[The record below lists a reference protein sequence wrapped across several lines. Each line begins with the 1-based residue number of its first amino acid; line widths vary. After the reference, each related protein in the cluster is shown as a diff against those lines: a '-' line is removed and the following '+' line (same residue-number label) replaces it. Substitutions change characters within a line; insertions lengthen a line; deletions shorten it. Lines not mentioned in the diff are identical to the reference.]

1 MSRRSILVIVTAFA
15 AITSLAHADEWKKTF
30 STTGRPEVR
39 INTNDASIE
48 VRATDRKDTEIR
60 VIARG
65 DDIAA
70 KKVRVTDQQSGD
82 SVSIEVHRPSRMGV
96 HINWSDTSTRIEVE
110 VPREANLDL
119 HSGDGHISVD
129 DVKGDLRLDTG
140 DGRIEAN
147 RVDGKLHARTGDG
160 HMTIDG
166 RFDDLDLR
174 TSDGHI
180 EATVNQ
186 GSVMNNAWSVQ
197 TGDGR
202 VDLRLPETMNADID
216 LHTGDGRVVVD
227 LPLTVSGEMGHSD
240 IHGKLN
246 AGGAELRVRTGD
258 GSIRIGKV

>member
-1 MSRRSILVIVTAFA
+1 MSRRSILVVATVFA
-15 AITSLAHADEWKKTF
+15 AITSLAHADEWKKAF
-30 STTGRPEVR
+30 STTGRPEIR

-48 VRATDRKDTEIR
+48 VRATDRKDTGIR
-60 VIARG
+60 ITTTGFDIPGKLRITDNQVG
-65 DDIAA
+65 DTI
-70 KKVRVTDQQSGD
+70 TL
-82 SVSIEVHRPSRMGV
+82 EVHRPSHGI
-96 HINWSDTSTRIEVE
+96 HITWSDASTRIEVE
-110 VPREANLDL
+110 VPRAANLDL

-140 DGRIEAN
+140 DGHINAN

-174 TSDGHI
+174 TSDGRI
-180 EATVNQ
+180 DATVNQ
-186 GSVMNNAWSVQ
+186 GSVMSNAWSVQ
-197 TGDGR
+197 TGDGQ
-202 VDLRLPETMNADID
+202 VDLRIPETMNADIN
-216 LHTGDGRVVVD
+216 LHTGDGRLVVD

-258 GSIRIGKV
+258 GSIRIGKR

>member
-1 MSRRSILVIVTAFA
+1 MSGRSILVVATAFA

-30 STTGRPEVR
+30 STAGRPEVR
-39 INTNDASIE
+39 INTNEASIE
-48 VRATDRKDTEIR
+48 VRATDRKNIEIR
-60 VIARG
+60 VITKGFNIPGKLR
-65 DDIAA
+65 I
-70 KKVRVTDQQSGD
+70 TDTQSGNTI
-82 SVSIEVHRPSRMGV
+82 SVEVHRPSHGL
-96 HINWSDTSTRIEVE
+96 HINWSYTGTRIEVE

-119 HSGDGHISVD
+119 HSGDGHISVN

-140 DGRIEAN
+140 DGHIDAN
-147 RVDGKLHARTGDG
+147 RLDGKLHARTGDG
-160 HMTIDG
+160 HMSIDG

-180 EATVNQ
+180 DATVNP
-186 GSVMNNAWSVQ
+186 GSVMSNAWSVQ

-246 AGGAELRVRTGD
+246 AGGAEFRVRTGD
-258 GSIRIGKV
+258 GSIRIGKI